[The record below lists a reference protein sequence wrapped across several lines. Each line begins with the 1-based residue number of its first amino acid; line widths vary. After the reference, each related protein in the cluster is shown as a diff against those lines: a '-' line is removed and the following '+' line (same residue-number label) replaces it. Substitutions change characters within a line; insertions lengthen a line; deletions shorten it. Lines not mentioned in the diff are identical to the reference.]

1 MILTGKMFEDA
12 LAQINVAFADVNRK
26 VDKLQGELA
35 ALKAEKE
42 KPIGSA
48 KKGQSKS

>member
-12 LAQINVAFADVNRK
+12 LVQINVAFADVNKK

-42 KPIGSA
+42 TLSGNA
-48 KKGQSKS
+48 KKGKSKG